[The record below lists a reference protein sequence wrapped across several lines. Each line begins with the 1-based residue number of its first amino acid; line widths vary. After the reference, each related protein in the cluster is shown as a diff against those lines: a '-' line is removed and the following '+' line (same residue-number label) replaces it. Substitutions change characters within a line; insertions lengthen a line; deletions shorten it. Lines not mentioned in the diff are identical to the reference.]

1 MGSSFFRRAAGTF
14 ALLTALSGCAGG
26 PAPVNTDS
34 TSAAAAAVP
43 LPRIDSTE
51 WRCVRLVDA
60 GGRQVD
66 VTDRPPT
73 LRIEPEGRAS
83 GFAGVNR
90 YFADVTF
97 GSVTSPPEPLRFGPV
112 GATRMA
118 GPPERMALEGAF
130 TAMLGTVRSARVMS
144 APGGPLLVLTSE
156 RGDCAFFERM
166 AGADPSR

>member
-1 MGSSFFRRAAGTF
+1 MEGSLSRLAAGAF
-14 ALLTALSGCAGG
+14 ALLTALFGCAGG
-26 PAPVNTDS
+26 PTSLKTGS
-34 TSAAAAAVP
+34 TSAAAHAES

-60 GGRQVD
+60 GRKHVD

-97 GSVTSPPEPLRFGPV
+97 GSVTVPPEPLRFGPV

-118 GPPERMALEGAF
+118 GPPERMALEEAF
-130 TAMLGTVRSARVMS
+130 TSMLGTVRSARVMS

-156 RGDCAFFERM
+156 WGDCAWFERER
-166 AGADPSR
+166 GNQH

>member
-1 MGSSFFRRAAGTF
+1 MGSPFFRRAAGTF
-14 ALLTALSGCAGG
+14 ALLTALFGCAGG
-26 PAPVNTDS
+26 PASVKTGS
-34 TSAAAAAVP
+34 TSAAAHAES

-60 GGRQVD
+60 GGRHVD

-97 GSVTSPPEPLRFGPV
+97 FSVTHPPEPLRFGPV

-118 GPPERMALEGAF
+118 GPPERMALEEAF
-130 TAMLGTVRSARVMS
+130 TSMLGTVRSARVMS
-144 APGGPLLVLTSE
+144 APGGPLLVLASE
-156 RGDCAFFERM
+156 RGDCAFFERI
-166 AGADPSR
+166 GAD

>member
-1 MGSSFFRRAAGTF
+1 MGCVVIRSVLGAF
-14 ALLTALSGCAGG
+14 ALLTLLSGCAGE
-26 PAPVNTDS
+26 PAPVTTGS
-34 TSAAAAAVP
+34 TSAAAHAES

-60 GGRQVD
+60 GGRHVD

-97 GSVTSPPEPLRFGPV
+97 GSVTVPPEPLRFGPV
-112 GATRMA
+112 
-118 GPPERMALEGAF
+118 PKLSS
-130 TAMLGTVRSARVMS
+130 RSCWP
-144 APGGPLLVLTSE
+144 APMVWP
-156 RGDCAFFERM
+156 
-166 AGADPSR
+166 